1 MRVDFTEVKVDA
13 SIHVKF
19 AVVNMGGYETDEIL
33 SQALDLAEDVE
44 NDTIFITQSTF
55 QNNEGILHVL
65 KKVRNRANPKIYVR
79 HSNTMITVQC
89 VCY

>member
-1 MRVDFTEVKVDA
+1 MD
-13 SIHVKF
+13 
-19 AVVNMGGYETDEIL
+19 GYETYEIL

-65 KKVRNRANPKIYVR
+65 KKARNRANPKIYVKKL
-79 HSNTMITVQC
+79 NTKIIVLIFQPRMFNKEPGM
-89 VCY
+89 